1 MASIYEI
8 KISAMTQS
16 VNPKAYE
23 LSEFDVKNLF
33 LLSDSQ
39 DELCNL
45 HICYVSNTTEKSPLI
60 DFNIRK
66 D

>member
-1 MASIYEI
+1 MIQLVNFKVYEF
-8 KISAMTQS
+8 
-16 VNPKAYE
+16 
-23 LSEFDVKNLF
+23 LEFDVKNLF
-33 LLSDSQ
+33 FFLDFQ

-45 HICYVSNTTEKSPLI
+45 YIWYVLNIIDKFLLI

>member
-1 MASIYEI
+1 
-8 KISAMTQS
+8 MTQS

-45 HICYVSNTTEKSPLI
+45 HIWYVSNTTDKSPLI